1 MEVYDSTWHDII
13 EAVPEQLWKAGPNEW
28 KRSMDNWEVKRL
40 QDHPKLV
47 SPVNFEP
54 RELALVY
61 DAIRA
66 TARADKFAPFWKG
79 PVRLVEKMSNS
90 VWKYKELEASL
101 GPGRKRIQLAH
112 ESHLQSWEDKV

>member
-1 MEVYDSTWHDII
+1 MEVYNSTWHDII

-28 KRSMDNWEVKRL
+28 KKSMDNWEVKRL

-54 RELALVY
+54 GELALVY
-61 DAIRA
+61 DVVRA
-66 TARADKFAPFWKG
+66 TARADKFAPFWRG
-79 PVRLVEKMSNS
+79 LVRLVEKMLNC
-90 VWKYKELEASL
+90 VWKCEELETLL
-101 GPGRKRIQLAH
+101 GPRRMRTQLAH